1 MPMIDLN
8 TMFRTISEQQQHI
21 NELQQ
26 RIALLEAMLENKTI
40 FDRAEALKAMVN
52 DYTEKQHFSV
62 IHSTNTH

>member
-1 MPMIDLN
+1 
-8 TMFRTISEQQQHI
+8 MFRTISEQQQHI

-52 DYTEKQHFSV
+52 DYPEKQHFSV